1 MHHYSTMQNTIVV
14 PYIDGLY
21 RYAMSLTRNPTDAE
35 DLVQETYV
43 RAIPAMGSL
52 GAASNHRS
60 WLFTILRNIR
70 INQLRRQRTSPEIGV
85 SENAENVFVETS
97 RDPLALYV
105 SKVDRERV
113 REAIQQLSMGQRE
126 IIVLREYEE
135 LSYQELAEILNCPVG
150 TVMSRLA
157 RARSRLRALLCK
169 RGNTQYGGVR
179 YFIMQEKTQ

>member
-1 MHHYSTMQNTIVV
+1 MHHYSTIQNTIVV

-52 GAASNHRS
+52 GTDSNHRS
-60 WLFTILRNIR
+60 WLFTILRNLR
-70 INQLRRQRTSPEIGV
+70 INQLRRQRTAPEIGV

-97 RDPLALYV
+97 RDPYALFV
-105 SKVDRERV
+105 GKVDRERV
-113 REAIQQLSMGQRE
+113 REAIRQLSVGQRE

-135 LSYQELAEILNCPVG
+135 LSYQELAGILNCPVG

-157 RARSRLRALLCK
+157 RARSRLRALLSK
-169 RGNTQYGGVR
+169 RGNTQCGGVR